1 MVFGL
6 EAEVGRPALDVI
18 VEPRQFRGPP
28 SDAGPD
34 HADVVERGE
43 DAEPADGRLER
54 LDGGVVDRSL
64 DGPFD
69 LRHGVVVDRAEEL
82 ERDVGPLWIG
92 QAEPRRVP
100 EPPLGGGDLAG
111 EVGWQVDRD
120 EQTHVTTCAPE
131 EQNRDVT
138 LTPHDRQRRAMTDDG
153 DPPNRHRFSEGQG
166 VDADYDEFTLD
177 PPELKVDPTKVDP
190 VDSRVLADILD
201 RRNIDRDDVDAGDL
215 LEVGLSYM
223 GINRYEEATETFAR
237 AARFAEEDSLDA
249 QEAWVNK
256 GVAHA
261 ELEEYDEAIG
271 AYQEALRIDDD
282 SEHAASAETNLAYA
296 LWEFGHTEEAL
307 DHAERAVEIDPRFPQ
322 AWYNRGFFLSE
333 RGLFEDAVTAFDNA
347 IRLGMRSAE
356 VLEEKALA
364 LEELGEEE
372 EAERAQERA
381 DELREKREERLVE
394 DR

>member
-1 MVFGL
+1 
-6 EAEVGRPALDVI
+6 
-18 VEPRQFRGPP
+18 
-28 SDAGPD
+28 
-34 HADVVERGE
+34 
-43 DAEPADGRLER
+43 
-54 LDGGVVDRSL
+54 
-64 DGPFD
+64 
-69 LRHGVVVDRAEEL
+69 
-82 ERDVGPLWIG
+82 
-92 QAEPRRVP
+92 
-100 EPPLGGGDLAG
+100 
-111 EVGWQVDRD
+111 
-120 EQTHVTTCAPE
+120 
-131 EQNRDVT
+131 
-138 LTPHDRQRRAMTDDG
+138 MTDDG
-153 DPPNRHRFSEGQG
+153 DPPKKHRFSEGQG

-190 VDSRVLADILD
+190 VDSRVLSDILD
-201 RRNIDRDDVDAGDL
+201 RRNIDRDDVDVQDL
-215 LEVGLSYM
+215 VEVGLSYM
-223 GINRYEEATETFAR
+223 GINRFEEATETFER

-307 DHAERAVEIDPRFPQ
+307 EHAERAVEIDPRFPQ

-333 RGLFEDAVTAFDNA
+333 RGLFEDAVNAFDNA

-364 LEELGEEE
+364 LEELGESE
-372 EAERAQERA
+372 EAERVQERA

-394 DR
+394 EQK